1 MPSFTAF
8 ALSLFFVS
16 VAHGI
21 PFNPLHHSG
30 PASPYFDAPSQ
41 FGISKETP
49 EGCVVDQA
57 AYILRHGSRYP
68 EPGSYTGWQDLY
80 NKFQNHTYSARG
92 PLKFI
97 SSWVPPIDDED
108 HQPLYLSSTGAGEAF
123 ALGVDLRKRYKFTPG
138 GENFTAWSA
147 GQQRCVDTTTYFL
160 RGYLSQGNYINDTN
174 SNRGYIVTL
183 PDSVNDTYADS
194 LTTSAS
200 CPAYSNA
207 SNGSAISTAYR
218 ALYQSTMAER
228 LNQFLEG
235 DLVLDATDVGVM
247 GDLCGFLYEVS
258 GDRRFCD
265 VFEESEWLDYEYAHD
280 LNYYYGSGPGN
291 ALSATVGYSWVKAI
305 SDLFEVG
312 PNNTVEGGTVVPPP
326 LIMGFTHDNNL
337 PPIISALGLWNTSN
351 SGIYPLS
358 KTQRR
363 PDRMFRSSYL
373 VAFRG
378 YVALERLAC
387 STGNSSDTVYHVAN
401 QTTATGHESVY
412 VRVRVN
418 SAPVPI
424 PGCAYGPGSM
434 CPLDHFVSYVN
445 VDMKAVAGDF
455 GERCGLEESVDTLQ
469 FLTQDSDSY
478 GHQIVSI

>member
-1 MPSFTAF
+1 MMLSFAAF
-8 ALSLFFVS
+8 TLSLFCVS
-16 VAHGI
+16 VA
-21 PFNPLHHSG
+21 FNPLHHSG

-41 FGISKETP
+41 FGITKDTP
-49 EGCVVDQA
+49 GGCVVDQA

-68 EPGSYTGWQDLY
+68 EPGSYTGWQNLY
-80 NKFQNHTYSARG
+80 NKFQSHTYSAHG

-97 SSWVPPIDDED
+97 SSWVPPIDDEG

-123 ALGVDLRKRYKFTPG
+123 ALGVDLRKRYNFTPG

-160 RGYLSQGNYINDTN
+160 RGYLSQGNYINDTD
-174 SNRGYIVTL
+174 SNRGHIVIL

-194 LTTSAS
+194 LTASAS
-200 CPAYSNA
+200 CLAYA
-207 SNGSAISTAYR
+207 EADNGAAISNTYR
-218 ALYQSTMAER
+218 ALYRSAMADR

-235 DLVLDATDVGVM
+235 DLVLDETDVGVM

-312 PNNTVEGGTVVPPP
+312 PNKTVQGGTVVPPP
-326 LIMGFTHDNNL
+326 LIMGFSHDNNL
-337 PPIISALGLWNTSN
+337 APIISALGLWNTSD

-358 KTQRR
+358 KSQHR
-363 PDRMFRSSYL
+363 PDRTFRSSYL

-378 YVALERLAC
+378 YVALERLTC
-387 STGNSSDTVYHVAN
+387 STWISSDSVYHVAN
-401 QTTATGHESVY
+401 KTTGTSTGDEIVY

-424 PGCAYGPGSM
+424 PGCAYGPGST

-445 VDMKAVAGDF
+445 EDMKAVAGNF
-455 GERCGLEESVDTLQ
+455 GERCGLEKSVDTLQ
-469 FLTQDSDSY
+469 FLTQDSESY